1 MLKTE
6 TKKKV
11 IDAAVYYFNTKG
23 FDGTSVR
30 EIANKANVN
39 VANISYYFENKNG
52 LLEYLIS
59 NFFEGYLKVI
69 ESRFDE
75 LDKRSAKECLLL
87 VVKDILVYQK
97 SNRHLTRFVLRELT
111 LDTLL
116 IREIMTTY
124 LAKERYY
131 LKTIFEIGMKQKEFK
146 KLAIPYIIIQL
157 KGMLSMPYLHPQY
170 LAEVLHVMPNE
181 EYFTE
186 QYYKEIERWV
196 NASVSEPFEKTVK
209 TNNQIALSI

>member
-30 EIANKANVN
+30 EIANKAKVN

-69 ESRFDE
+69 ENRFDE

-87 VVKDILVYQK
+87 VVKDILFYQK

-131 LKTIFEIGMKQKEFK
+131 LKTIFEIGIKQKEFK
-146 KLAIPYIIIQL
+146 KIATPFTIIQL

-181 EYFTE
+181 EYFSD
-186 QYYKEIERWV
+186 QYYKEIERWI
-196 NASVSEPFEKTVK
+196 NDTVSEPFEKAVK
-209 TNNQIALSI
+209 SSNQIALSI

>member
-52 LLEYLIS
+52 LLEYLLS
-59 NFFEGYLKVI
+59 NFFDGYLKVI
-69 ESRFDE
+69 ENRFDE
-75 LDKRSAKECLLL
+75 LDKKSAKECLLL
-87 VVKDILVYQK
+87 VVKDILLYQK
-97 SNRHLTRFVLRELT
+97 NNRHLTRFVLRELT

-131 LKTIFEIGMKQKEFK
+131 IKSIFEIGIKQKEFK
-146 KLAIPYIIIQL
+146 KMAIPFTIIQL

-170 LAEVLHVMPNE
+170 LTEVLHVMPYE
-181 EYFTE
+181 EYFSE
-186 QYYKEIERWV
+186 QYYKEIERWI
-196 NASVSEPFEKTVK
+196 NDTISEPLEKTVK
-209 TNNQIALSI
+209 SPKQMALSI